1 MSGISRREFL
11 AGAAGASLVGASAG
25 RKLPGALARALQGP
39 MSSGTPSGVVA
50 PLAYSGG
57 LPKCTLRLAIP
68 SGPEADAH
76 VALAPEFTK
85 YSKGKVTIEVEQY
98 GRSDQYE
105 EKYLTLMKAKSSEWD
120 IVRIVPLDFLLWGPQ
135 RLVDALHQVHEGPHA
150 VQRPGVRLR

>member
-1 MSGISRREFL
+1 MSSISRREFL
-11 AGAAGASLVGASAG
+11 AGAAGASLVGATAG
-25 RKLPGALARALQGP
+25 KNLSSALARALETQ
-39 MSSGTPSGVVA
+39 SNAVPSGVVA

-85 YSKGKVTIEVEQY
+85 YSKGKVHIEVEQY

-105 EKYLTLMKAKSSEWD
+105 QKYLTLMKAKSPEWD
-120 IVRIVPLDFLLWGPQ
+120 IVRIVPLDFLLWGQ
-135 RLVDALHQVHEGPHA
+135 RLADALH
-150 VQRPGVRLR
+150 